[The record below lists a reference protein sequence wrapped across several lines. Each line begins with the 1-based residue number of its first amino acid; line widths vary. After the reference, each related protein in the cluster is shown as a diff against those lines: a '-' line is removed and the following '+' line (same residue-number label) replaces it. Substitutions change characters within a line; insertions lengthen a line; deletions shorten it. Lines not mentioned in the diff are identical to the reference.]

1 MSAPRWLAW
10 LAISSD
16 QWGQLA
22 RVAATAAL
30 FIGLLLGGH
39 YTIGEPR

>member
-1 MSAPRWLAW
+1 VRALVWLAT
-10 LAISSD
+10 SSD

-22 RVAATAAL
+22 RVAAIGAL
-30 FIGLLLGGH
+30 IIGLLLGGH